1 MQIVYFKDVTGSQ
14 GEESVHKKKY
24 LFEKI
29 WLYVLFLALLILN
42 KGSKKYVFAWKNLA
56 LWTTYFWFHVYL
68 NQSWPLFDFYDK
80 VFTSNLPSNLS
91 SALQKSSLY

>member
-42 KGSKKYVFAWKNLA
+42 KGSKKYVFA
-56 LWTTYFWFHVYL
+56 
-68 NQSWPLFDFYDK
+68 
-80 VFTSNLPSNLS
+80 
-91 SALQKSSLY
+91 